1 MATGSGKKVPPSSNG
16 RNGAGK
22 FVKGNSGGP
31 GNPQA
36 KALAAFRTRWLDV
49 AKVEHID
56 EAYEWLY
63 RAWSGD
69 EFPPNVRVKAFE
81 LFLNRTIGKPKEI
94 VELSGT
100 IDADEMRERLIAHLR
115 GGAPN

>member
-1 MATGSGKKVPPSSNG
+1 MNEKNGTPTTNG
-16 RNGAGK
+16 RNGAGQ
-22 FVKGNSGGP
+22 FVKGHPGGP

-49 AKVEHID
+49 AKIEHID

-81 LFLNRTIGKPKEI
+81 LFVDRTIGKPKES
-94 VELSGT
+94 VELTGT
-100 IDADEMRERLIAHLR
+100 IDADDVRERILAHLR
-115 GGAPN
+115 GGSPN